1 MPSCRDFRKKDATGR
16 CIFPGESSTTNVLLA
31 SRPQAAGRQKGGLQ
45 LGIGAA
51 EGGANY

>member
-1 MPSCRDFRKKDATGR
+1 
-16 CIFPGESSTTNVLLA
+16 LA

-51 EGGANY
+51 EGGANVKVYHGVKR